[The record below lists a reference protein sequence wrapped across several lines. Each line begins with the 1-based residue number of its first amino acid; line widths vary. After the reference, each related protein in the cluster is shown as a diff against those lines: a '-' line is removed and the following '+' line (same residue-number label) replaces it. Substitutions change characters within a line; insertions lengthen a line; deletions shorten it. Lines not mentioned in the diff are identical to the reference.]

1 MKVHFSVVEEFLDEL
16 RYEQCEVEDEIVRLT
31 FNYEQMKGMSSV
43 YHMSVIAG
51 FVVRGKLVYLKQ
63 PCGDVWKAEGNETS
77 VKVRQRADDIAQQI
91 EAHVEGMNL
100 ALRRGV
106 FES

>member
-1 MKVHFSVVEEFLDEL
+1 MNVRFSVVEEFLDEL
-16 RYEQCEVEDEIVRLT
+16 RYEQHEVEDEIVRLT
-31 FNYEQMKGMSSV
+31 FNYEQMKGMSFV

-63 PCGDVWKAEGNETS
+63 ACGDVWKADETS